1 MGQFSNAK
9 KLLKDINAI
18 QSPQDLLETF
28 ADMEQDMALYESGIQ
43 EVRTKLEILQRD
55 ARFGAGHNPIESI
68 KSRIKK
74 PMSII
79 EKMHRKDASK
89 RISNLSGIH
98 AS

>member
-28 ADMEQDMALYESGIQ
+28 ADMEQDMALYEPAFRKYGQNWRFCSEMPVLEQDTIQ
-43 EVRTKLEILQRD
+43 LNR
-55 ARFGAGHNPIESI
+55 S
-68 KSRIKK
+68 K
-74 PMSII
+74 PNQKTD
-79 EKMHRKDASK
+79 EHYRKDASK

>member
-55 ARFGAGHNPIESI
+55 ARFGAGHLYC
-68 KSRIKK
+68 R
-74 PMSII
+74 
-79 EKMHRKDASK
+79 RDAQPT
-89 RISNLSGIH
+89 G
-98 AS
+98 

>member
-43 EVRTKLEILQRD
+43 EVDVYKRQGSD
-55 ARFGAGHNPIESI
+55 RF
-68 KSRIKK
+68 
-74 PMSII
+74 II
-79 EKMHRKDASK
+79 PNSDENYNQIFM
-89 RISNLSGIH
+89 
-98 AS
+98 